1 MALLVLQDEQ
11 DFFQM
16 MNKWWAGVS
25 TNQPMPTYTAPEMPE
40 EVVTAVAKN
49 ILREKGYRVSSSKAL
64 AAFCVSNKIRVNTK
78 GKDNRYNSSD
88 LNRIP
93 SKK

>member
-1 MALLVLQDEQ
+1 MDELIIMHKSSFVAL
-11 DFFQM
+11 
-16 MNKWWAGVS
+16 MNEWWAGVS
-25 TNQPMPTYTAPEMPE
+25 TNQPLPTYPAPEMPE

-49 ILREKGYRVSSSKAL
+49 ILKEKGYRVSSSKAL
-64 AAFCVSNKIRVNTK
+64 AAFCADNKVRVNNR
-78 GKDNRYNSSD
+78 GRDNRYNSSD